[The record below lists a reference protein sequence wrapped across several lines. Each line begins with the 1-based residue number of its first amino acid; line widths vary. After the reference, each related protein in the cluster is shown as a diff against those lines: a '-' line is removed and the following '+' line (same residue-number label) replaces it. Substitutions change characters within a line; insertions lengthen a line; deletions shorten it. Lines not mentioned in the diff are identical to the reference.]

1 MFRVVAGGIAVLA
14 GLVAVFVTVWMVLG
28 GPGTQ
33 DSLAWTIIFS
43 MFLLPLFVTVFPL
56 ALLALEALA
65 TMFPRGRSWIL
76 LAGAIVLPFA
86 VALYLGVFQLPT
98 LLGRSDNA
106 GGASALIMGI
116 VVASAI
122 PAFVMCGLYALL
134 TSFGVTRAPSTTKE
148 PAVAQPPPPAPPRPP
163 LLQVNLNLSI
173 PPSTASEPLDSGR
186 IMDVLTSPHHRI
198 GQQHFLAVMGVL
210 ALASQVWFPLPFI
223 LGGFLHLEQ
232 DVRIALALFG
242 WFILFWGAFCAIANR
257 LHDLGLSAVWATTPM
272 LAALAW
278 LLIEGEPRLGWTPQT
293 ALFHWVIATA
303 ICFAIAAAIL
313 LLRKGEPWSNRYG
326 SEQV

>member
-1 MFRVVAGGIAVLA
+1 MFRGVAGGIAVLA
-14 GLVAVFVTVWMVLG
+14 GDIVALLEIWLWFGSPQITPLGALILLVLWLPAITTVLILGLVGLEAVVKRAPPSGRSGVFMG
-28 GPGTQ
+28 GG
-33 DSLAWTIIFS
+33 AIAI
-43 MFLLPLFVTVFPL
+43 PL
-56 ALLALEALA
+56 AAALMSLLTNIPTSVLDATGAPAGPAALMVA
-65 TMFPRGRSWIL
+65 
-76 LAGAIVLPFA
+76 AGFVVPSL
-86 VALYLGVFQLPT
+86 VMCALYV
-98 LLGRSDNA
+98 
-106 GGASALIMGI
+106 LITAFEPDKSRPD
-116 VVASAI
+116 VT
-122 PAFVMCGLYALL
+122 PAPAPAPQAPPP
-134 TSFGVTRAPSTTKE
+134 RAP
-148 PAVAQPPPPAPPRPP
+148 V
-163 LLQVNLNLSI
+163 LNLNLSL
-173 PPSTASEPLDSGR
+173 PSSTASEPFDSGR

-210 ALASQVWFPLPFI
+210 AIASQVWFPLPFI
-223 LGGFLHLEQ
+223 LGGILRFEQ

-242 WFILFWGAFCAIANR
+242 WLVLFWGAFCAIANR

-313 LLRKGEPWSNRYG
+313 LLRKGEPWSNQYG